1 MKKFLANVWWVLMAV
16 AGAWAYATLAL
27 HRGEALNSAY
37 ILIAALCSYA
47 IGYRFYSKWLAT
59 RVLVLNDRRA
69 TPCEVHDDGKD
80 FVKTNKWIVF
90 GQHFAAISGP
100 GPLVGPVLAAQFG
113 YLPGTLW
120 ILIGVVLGGAVQDFV
135 ILFASLRR
143 DGKSLGQMVKEE
155 LNTTAGYIALFAI
168 LAIIIILL
176 AVLALVVVKA
186 LAESPWGLFTVGATV
201 PIAMFMG
208 CYLRFGRVGKV
219 REASII
225 GVVCLLLAVWGGKL
239 IHQSPDLS
247 HVLAMRDI
255 SLAWALILYGLAAS
269 VLPVWL
275 LLAPRGY
282 LSTFMKLGTIF
293 ALAFGIFLV
302 LPNLQMPPVSR
313 FVDGSGLI
321 IAGKLFPF
329 CFITIACGAISGFH
343 TLISSGTTPKMLTR
357 ESYARPVGYGAM
369 CLESLVAIMALI
381 AACTM
386 NPGVYFGM
394 NIPSSGANSAAKAL
408 SITQRL
414 AATGSDF
421 AVRADAMDQM
431 AAQVNEKT
439 LFNRTGGA
447 ATLAAGMAGIFA
459 KVTQGRWVD
468 LWYHFAIMFEALF
481 ILTTID
487 AGTRVGR
494 YLLQDMLGNLWSPL
508 GDTRNTG
515 ANVLASGL
523 LVAGWG
529 YFLIQGVRDP
539 LGGVNSL
546 WPLFG
551 IANQMLA
558 AIGLCLGTTII
569 LKMTLLLDATGEE
582 QAASGSI
589 GAHSTREAFGV
600 RRIPPL
606 STCQSAGMPRTPN
619 APRAR
624 LALIGSLARPALAL
638 ITLLPLAWLLA
649 VTVTAGVEKIGHP
662 DPHIG
667 FLAQARVL
675 SREWPSLEQAVSAA
689 KAGGDAT
696 AIEQAEQALRK
707 NEVLRFNNRLDA
719 VVALGFLVMVG
730 AIVLLS
736 VREWVLLL
744 NRRKPPVLAE
754 TAPIWLPDY
763 AIAES
768 RSSVHIAG
776 VALAFALARELSG
789 EAEMERA
796 PKRSPCKCE
805 LRDTGAPP
813 AIATAHARQ
822 AAARAYLEVAE
833 KRFQGIKQCC

>member
-1 MKKFLANVWWVLMAV
+1 MKKAAGNLVWLLV
-16 AGAWAYATLAL
+16 AIAGGWACATLVF
-27 HRGEALNSAY
+27 HRGEALNSVY

-47 IGYRFYSKWLAT
+47 IGYRFYSKWLAA
-59 RVLVLNDRRA
+59 RVLMLNDRRA

-80 FVKTNKWIVF
+80 YVRTNKWIVF

-135 ILFASLRR
+135 VLFASLRR

-155 LNTTAGYIALFAI
+155 LNNTAGYVALFAI
-168 LAIIIILL
+168 LAIIVVLL

-186 LAESPWGLFTVGATV
+186 LAESPWGLFTVGATI

-219 REASII
+219 REASIV

-239 IHQSPDLS
+239 IHQSPELS
-247 HVLAMRDI
+247 RVFGMRDI
-255 SLAWALILYGLAAS
+255 ALAWALIVYGLAAS

-293 ALAFGIFLV
+293 ALALGIFLV
-302 LPNLQMPPVSR
+302 LPDLRMPAISR
-313 FVDGSGLI
+313 FADGSGLVI
-321 IAGKLFPF
+321 SGTVFPF

-386 NPGVYFGM
+386 DPGVYFGM
-394 NIPSSGANSAAKAL
+394 NVPSTGADSAERAA

-414 AATGSDF
+414 AATGSDLSVS
-421 AVRADAMDQM
+421 AAAMDRM
-431 AAQVNEKT
+431 AAEVNEKT
-439 LFNRTGGA
+439 LFSRTGGA

-459 KVTQGRWVD
+459 KVTRGRWLD
-468 LWYHFAIMFEALF
+468 LWYHFAVMFEALF
-481 ILTTID
+481 ILATID

-494 YLLQDMLGNLWSPL
+494 YLLQDVLGSLWKPL
-508 GDTRNTG
+508 GETRRTD
-515 ANVLASGL
+515 ANVLASVL

-569 LKMTLLLDATGEE
+569 LKMTLRPEATG
-582 QAASGSI
+582 
-589 GAHSTREAFGV
+589 
-600 RRIPPL
+600 
-606 STCQSAGMPRTPN
+606 SAGESSGR
-619 APRAR
+619 
-624 LALIGSLARPALAL
+624 GSALAL
-638 ITLLPLAWLLA
+638 ITFVPLLWLLA
-649 VTVTAGVEKIGHP
+649 VTMTAGVQKIGHP
-662 DPHIG
+662 DPRIG
-667 FLAQARVL
+667 FLAQAKVL
-675 SREWPSLEQAVSAA
+675 GEQLPALKQALTAA
-689 KAGGDAT
+689 KVAGDSG
-696 AIEQAEQALRK
+696 AIAQAELALHK
-707 NEVLRFNNRLDA
+707 NEVLGFNNRLDA
-719 VVALGFLVMVG
+719 AVAAGFLLLI
-730 AIVLLS
+730 ASIVLLS
-736 VREWVLLL
+736 MREWVLLL
-744 NRRKPPVLAE
+744 ARSKPPTLCE
-754 TAPIWLPDY
+754 TEPVWLPDY
-763 AIAES
+763 AVSEAS
-768 RSSVHIAG
+768 PLRVAG
-776 VALAFALARELSG
+776 VAALAFALAKELSG
-789 EAEMERA
+789 EAEMERIGH
-796 PKRSPCKCE
+796 
-805 LRDTGAPP
+805 TGARCECGRGD
-813 AIATAHARQ
+813 ACQAGASSESDSRQ
-822 AAARAYLEVAE
+822 ASTRVYVEVAE
-833 KRFQGIKQCC
+833 KRFAGFRQCC